1 MYRKLIIAIFLITYA
16 TGVAMSQG
24 NVYPDPSWKKVEPED
39 HEYDKLK
46 LDRARRYVI
55 DSMKTTGLMVIVG
68 GEVIFEYGN
77 TTQVSYIASCRK
89 SVLAMLLGK
98 YIENGTINLNTTLE
112 ELGIDD
118 IGGLLP
124 IERKATIDHLVTSR
138 SGIYHDAS
146 NGGDDAANRPKRG
159 SKKPGTY
166 YLYNNWDFNA
176 AGAIFEQL
184 TGRSIYESLRD
195 DLALPLG
202 MEDFDMSKQRKSG
215 RLDLSRFPAYHI
227 YLSTRDMARLGYLML
242 RQGRWKDKQ
251 VISEEWVKRIVSV
264 ITPLKDMNPHSRRNI
279 FEYGYMW
286 WLFKLDA
293 PEFRGAYTARGSMGQ
308 YITVLPELDMVIA
321 HKTDSIYGRSTS
333 WNNYFKLIR
342 MILNARFE

>member
-1 MYRKLIIAIFLITYA
+1 MYRKLIIAIFLITFA

-24 NVYPDPSWKKVEPED
+24 NIYPDPSWKKVEPED

-146 NGGDDAANRPKRG
+146 NGD
-159 SKKPGTY
+159 
-166 YLYNNWDFNA
+166 
-176 AGAIFEQL
+176 
-184 TGRSIYESLRD
+184 
-195 DLALPLG
+195 
-202 MEDFDMSKQRKSG
+202 RKS
-215 RLDLSRFPAYHI
+215 
-227 YLSTRDMARLGYLML
+227 
-242 RQGRWKDKQ
+242 
-251 VISEEWVKRIVSV
+251 VV
-264 ITPLKDMNPHSRRNI
+264 
-279 FEYGYMW
+279 
-286 WLFKLDA
+286 
-293 PEFRGAYTARGSMGQ
+293 
-308 YITVLPELDMVIA
+308 
-321 HKTDSIYGRSTS
+321 
-333 WNNYFKLIR
+333 
-342 MILNARFE
+342 